1 MYTVQRTR
9 NSSKNT
15 FLPKKLICLPTL
27 LKRRAKRVQR
37 IKAELAARTLY
48 VVDGEEIVM

>member
-1 MYTVQRTR
+1 M
-9 NSSKNT
+9 
-15 FLPKKLICLPTL
+15 
-27 LKRRAKRVQR
+27 LKRRAISMNKRVHA